1 MKTMKKTY
9 LNPEIEILEA
19 DDLLLL
25 TVSITDDTTGVVI
38 TDDGETGTMEGR
50 DGFWNDWNEE

>member
-38 TDDGETGTMEGR
+38 TDDGETDTMDGR
-50 DGFWNDWNEE
+50 FDDWNEE

>member
-25 TVSITDDTTGVVI
+25 VGSIVDDTTGLSITDDQ
-38 TDDGETGTMEGR
+38 GETDTMDGR
-50 DGFWNDWNEE
+50 FDDWNED